1 MSKII
6 SGVSLSQE
14 IKSKMKEEVK
24 QLVKIF
30 NRPPH
35 LAVICVGDN
44 PASISYVK
52 GKEKDCLEV
61 GIKATTIHLDEKVS
75 EKTLLDLIKSLN
87 EDRTVDGILVQLPLP
102 KTIDEHKVLDFIAP
116 MKDVDGFHPN
126 NVASLYLKRTSIQ
139 PCTPKGVIKLLKSE
153 NINLE
158 GVNAC
163 VIGRSNIVGM
173 PLAKMLLDENATVT
187 ICHSKTKNL
196 EEITKCAD
204 LIISCVGKPKFIK
217 ASMVKDGC
225 VVIDVGVN
233 RLNGKL
239 CGDVDFDEV
248 SKKASYIT
256 KVPGG
261 VGPMT
266 RCCLLENTILT
277 FKLNN
282 KI

>member
-6 SGVSLSQE
+6 SGVYLSQE

-102 KTIDEHKVLDFIAP
+102 KTIDEQKVLDFIAP
-116 MKDVDGFHPN
+116 MKDVDGFHPY

-139 PCTPKGVIKLLKSE
+139 PCTPKGVIKLLKS
-153 NINLE
+153 
-158 GVNAC
+158 A
-163 VIGRSNIVGM
+163 
-173 PLAKMLLDENATVT
+173 
-187 ICHSKTKNL
+187 
-196 EEITKCAD
+196 
-204 LIISCVGKPKFIK
+204 
-217 ASMVKDGC
+217 
-225 VVIDVGVN
+225 
-233 RLNGKL
+233 
-239 CGDVDFDEV
+239 
-248 SKKASYIT
+248 
-256 KVPGG
+256 
-261 VGPMT
+261 
-266 RCCLLENTILT
+266 
-277 FKLNN
+277 
-282 KI
+282 